1 MINYPCKPDPQP
13 LKEDSPKNTIQPL
26 MLKPP
31 PDMSKFKLTKE
42 PEFLSELIS
51 RLSGLNLAE
60 QSKSITT
67 ISESRDKLEE
77 LIKQLSQNQEDQP
90 SLNKITAKFSQPEMK
105 PYYRRPSP
113 VDLQCEDEIWHGA
126 SYDGASIVE

>member
-31 PDMSKFKLTKE
+31 PDMSKFKLSKE

-90 SLNKITAKFSQPEMK
+90 SINKITAKFSQPEMK
-105 PYYRRPSP
+105 PYYPRPSP
-113 VDLQCEDEIWHGA
+113 VDL
-126 SYDGASIVE
+126 